1 MFSEFLSE
9 VLTKS
14 VHKPDGCGMS
24 ARPEYY
30 SGYPATTSN
39 LNSEQLEKIWTAIGL
54 YRGEEAAEAFVRMVE
69 AIRVMTATDF
79 LLTLAAFD
87 VNGFKWDNKLLSKTG
102 GCYATSPEVAL
113 GTVFAASASRGV
125 DETLQIKNPFLIRH
139 GRKVKNPNPYSQ
151 YGW

>member
-1 MFSEFLSE
+1 MFSEFLRE

-14 VHKPDGCGMS
+14 GHKPDGCGMS

-39 LNSEQLEKIWTAIGL
+39 LDSEKLEKIWTAIKDHH
-54 YRGEEAAEAFVRMVE
+54 GEEAAEAFVRMVE

-87 VNGFKWDNKLLSKTG
+87 ANGFKWDNKLLSKTG
-102 GCYATSPEVAL
+102 GCYATSPEIAL
-113 GTVFAASASRGV
+113 YTVFAAPASRGV
-125 DETLQIKNPFLIRH
+125 DETVQIKNPFLRNH
-139 GRKVKNPNPYSQ
+139 GRKVKDFNPYIQ